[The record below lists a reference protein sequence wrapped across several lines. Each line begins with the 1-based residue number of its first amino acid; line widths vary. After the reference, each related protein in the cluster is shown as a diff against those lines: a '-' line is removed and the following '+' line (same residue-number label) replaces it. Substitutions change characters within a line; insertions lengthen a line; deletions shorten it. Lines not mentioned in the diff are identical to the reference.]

1 MEASP
6 QVTRLLEQMNAGD
19 RAASDELLPL
29 VYDELRE
36 LARVNLAKERPGQ
49 TLQPTALVHEAYL
62 RLVGNGDVTWSNRGH
77 FFGAAAIAIRRILVD
92 RARQR
97 QSLKHGG
104 LYRRVEF
111 REETLAHEPEAETM
125 LAIDEILERLHRYD
139 ARKAQIVLLRCFAG
153 LSLEQ
158 TAAAMCI
165 TLHDVRSEWTYAR
178 AWMHRELA
186 GETDSSRSG
195 V

>member
-1 MEASP
+1 MQGSP
-6 QVTRLLEQMNAGD
+6 HVTRLLEQMNAGV

-36 LARVNLAKERPGQ
+36 LARVSLARERPGQ

-62 RLVGNGDVTWSNRGH
+62 RLVGDGNVTWENRGH

-97 QSLKHGG
+97 HSLKRGG
-104 LYRRVEF
+104 DFQRVEF
-111 REETLAHEPEAETM
+111 RDETFAHEPEADTM
-125 LAIDEILERLHRYD
+125 LAVDEVLDRLSKYD
-139 ARKAQIVLLRCFAG
+139 ARKANIVMLRCFAG
-153 LSLEQ
+153 LSMEQ
-158 TAAAMCI
+158 TAAAMGT
-165 TLHDVRSEWTYAR
+165 TLHDIRTEWTYAR

-186 GETDSSRSG
+186 GESNPSEA
-195 V
+195 